1 MKTGGRVK
9 GTPNKLTTEVR
20 KIISDS
26 LTPTLENLQNDL
38 NSLSTKDRLD
48 IVAKLLNFVL
58 PKLKETDINTIS
70 DNQQPNEIKVHIIKS
85 D

>member
-1 MKTGGRVK
+1 MARLQGSK
-9 GTPNKLTTEVR
+9 NKLTAEIKQR
-20 KIISDS
+20 ISDA
-26 LTPTLENLQNDL
+26 LNNTIDNLESDM
-38 NSLSTKDRLD
+38 NSLPTNQRLELFTR
-48 IVAKLLNFVL
+48 LLPYIL

>member
-1 MKTGGRVK
+1 MKTGGRAK
-9 GTPNKLTTEVR
+9 GTPNKLTSEVR

-26 LTPTLENLQNDL
+26 LTPTLENLQNEL

>member
-9 GTPNKLTTEVR
+9 GTPNKLTSEVR
-20 KIISDS
+20 KIISDA
-26 LTPTLENLQNDL
+26 LTPTLENLQNEL

-70 DNQQPNEIKVHIIKS
+70 NNQQPNEIIVNIVKS

>member
-1 MKTGGRVK
+1 MARLPGSK
-9 GTPNKLTTEVR
+9 NKLTAEIKQR
-20 KIISDS
+20 ISDA
-26 LTPTLENLQNDL
+26 LNNTIDNLESDM
-38 NSLSTKDRLD
+38 NSLPTNQRLELFSR
-48 IVAKLLNFVL
+48 LLPYIL

>member
-1 MKTGGRVK
+1 MKTGGRAK
-9 GTPNKLTTEVR
+9 GTPNKLTMEVR
-20 KIISDS
+20 KIISDA
-26 LTPTLENLQNDL
+26 LTPTLENLQNEL

-70 DNQQPNEIKVHIIKS
+70 DNQPNEIKVHIIKS

>member
-1 MKTGGRVK
+1 MKTGGRAK
-9 GTPNKLTTEVR
+9 GTPNKLTSEVR

-26 LTPTLENLQNDL
+26 LTPTLENLQNEL

-70 DNQQPNEIKVHIIKS
+70 DNQQPNEIIVNIVKS

>member
-1 MKTGGRVK
+1 MKTGGRAK
-9 GTPNKLTTEVR
+9 GTPNKLTSEVR

-26 LTPTLENLQNDL
+26 LTPTLENLQNEL

-70 DNQQPNEIKVHIIKS
+70 DNQQPNEIIVNIVKS
-85 D
+85 E

>member
-9 GTPNKLTTEVR
+9 GTPNKLTAEVR

-70 DNQQPNEIKVHIIKS
+70 DNQQPNEIIVNIVKS

>member
-1 MKTGGRVK
+1 MKTGGRAK
-9 GTPNKLTTEVR
+9 GTPNKLTSEVR

-26 LTPTLENLQNDL
+26 LTPTLENLQNEL

-70 DNQQPNEIKVHIIKS
+70 DNQPNEIKVHIIKS

>member
-1 MKTGGRVK
+1 MKTGGRAK
-9 GTPNKLTTEVR
+9 GTPNKLTSEVR

-26 LTPTLENLQNDL
+26 LTPTLENLQNEL

-70 DNQQPNEIKVHIIKS
+70 DNQNPNEIKVHIIKS

>member
-1 MKTGGRVK
+1 MKTGGRAK
-9 GTPNKLTTEVR
+9 GTPNKLTSEVR

-70 DNQQPNEIKVHIIKS
+70 DNQQPNEIIVNIVKS
-85 D
+85 E

>member
-1 MKTGGRVK
+1 MKTGGRAK
-9 GTPNKLTTEVR
+9 GTPNKLTSEVR

-70 DNQQPNEIKVHIIKS
+70 DNQQPNEIIVNIVKS

>member
-1 MKTGGRVK
+1 MKTGGRAK
-9 GTPNKLTTEVR
+9 GTPNKLTSEVR

-26 LTPTLENLQNDL
+26 LTPTLENLQNEL

-58 PKLKETDINTIS
+58 PKLKETDINTINE
-70 DNQQPNEIKVHIIKS
+70 NQNPNEIIVNIIKS

>member
-9 GTPNKLTTEVR
+9 GTPNKLTAEVR
-20 KIISDS
+20 KIISDA
-26 LTPTLENLQNDL
+26 LTPTLENLQNEL

-70 DNQQPNEIKVHIIKS
+70 DNQQPNEIIVNIVKS
-85 D
+85 E